1 MDLKTANRLRDLRR
15 AHGLTQEALAG
26 ILGVS
31 RQAVS
36 KWEQGTSSPDIDNL
50 IALAKVY
57 HVSLDELLTGTGIP
71 YSNTEAAAE
80 TAPSA
85 EDGPRVIETG
95 DDPAIKWLK
104 GSYPLLCTAA
114 FSVLGFVCDLWAY
127 SWLVFLT
134 IPLFYTAI
142 PAAQNHNHKAFAYPV
157 LTTLVYLI
165 MGYAWGFWAWGWLI
179 FLTIPLYYTFPSKK
193 E

>member
-1 MDLKTANRLRDLRR
+1 MDLRTADRLRDLRR
-15 AHGLTQEALAG
+15 AQGLTQEALAG

-36 KWEQGTSSPDIDNL
+36 KWEQGISSPDTDNL

-71 YSNTEAAAE
+71 HSNTAAAAE
-80 TAPSA
+80 PEPAV
-85 EDGPRVIETG
+85 ENGPRVIETE
-95 DDPAIKWLK
+95 DDTVIKWLK
-104 GSYPLLCTAA
+104 GSYPILCTIA
-114 FSVLGFVCDLWAY
+114 FFLLGFVCDLWAY

-142 PAAQNHNHKAFAYPV
+142 PAARNRNHKAFAYPV
-157 LTTLVYLI
+157 LLVLVYLI
-165 MGYAWGFWAWGWLI
+165 AGFMWDFWAWGWLI
-179 FLTIPLYYTFPSKK
+179 FMTIPIYYTIPSK
-193 E
+193 